1 MPGRVFGWNE
11 FLYLLQG
18 AEWTLVLSA
27 IAFAGGGIIGVLVA
41 FARIARWWPLRLL
54 AECYVQLIQGTPLL
68 ILLFIAYFGF
78 TLIGIDLPALVA
90 AAVALVVYSAAFLGE
105 IWRGCLEAVP
115 RAQWVGADALG
126 LNRLQILF
134 YVIVP
139 QAARIA
145 LPPTVGFLVQIV
157 KNTSLC
163 ALVGFIELARAG
175 QLMVNVTFQPGRI
188 FGTVAL
194 LYFLICFPLSLIS
207 RRLEVRFNAGR
218 ATLRSA

>member
-1 MPGRVFGWNE
+1 MPGRSFGWNE
-11 FLYLLQG
+11 FLYLLKG
-18 AEWTLVLSA
+18 VEWTLGLSG
-27 IAFAGGGIIGVLVA
+27 IAFLGGGFLGMLAALAQIS
-41 FARIARWWPLRLL
+41 RIRLMRLL
-54 AECYVQLIQGTPLL
+54 ATLYVQLIQSTPLL

-78 TLIGIDLPALVA
+78 TLIGVDVPALVA
-90 AAVALVVYSAAFLGE
+90 AAVALVLYSGAFLGE

-115 RAQWVGADALG
+115 RAQWVTADALG
-126 LNRLQILF
+126 LTRSQLLF

-163 ALVGFIELARAG
+163 ALVGFIELTRAG
-175 QLMVNVTFQPGRI
+175 QLIHNVTFQPAPV

-194 LYFLICFPLSLIS
+194 LYFAICFPLSLIS
-207 RRLEVRFNAGR
+207 RRLEVKFNAGR
-218 ATLRSA
+218 TTLRSA